1 MFLEMKTNVELTF
14 QQVALLRGI
23 LHEYYKVNEYLCET
37 EKTIHAE
44 IEEILAN
51 AENEIHDGVEE

>member
-14 QQVALLRGI
+14 QQVDLLRGI
-23 LHEYYKVNEYLCET
+23 LYEYYKVNEYLCET
-37 EKTIHAE
+37 EKIIHAE
-44 IEEILAN
+44 IELILAN